1 MKEKTVIK
9 LMFAIFAAGV
19 STFIYF
25 DELLVRIIS
34 GVVAILMFVLVVFR
48 IKSFLR

>member
-9 LMFAIFAAGV
+9 LMFATFAAGV
-19 STFIYF
+19 SALIYF
-25 DELLVRIIS
+25 DELPVRVIS
-34 GVVAILMFVLVVFR
+34 GGVAILMLVLVVFR